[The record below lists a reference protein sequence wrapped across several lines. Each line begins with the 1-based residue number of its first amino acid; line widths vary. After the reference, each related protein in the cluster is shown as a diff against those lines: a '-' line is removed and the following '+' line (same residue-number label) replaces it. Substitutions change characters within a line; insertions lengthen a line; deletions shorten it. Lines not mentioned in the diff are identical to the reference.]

1 MSDNSIE
8 SYEDWY
14 DNGPGSEKFKR
25 ELHENNVKTPFLLK
39 VLNNKKMSK
48 KVKNSNRALSEQIKA
63 LARQLDANSK
73 LFPHISINKGLL
85 EEIVKNGKRVSKY
98 VEELE
103 ND

>member
-1 MSDNSIE
+1 
-8 SYEDWY
+8 
-14 DNGPGSEKFKR
+14 
-25 ELHENNVKTPFLLK
+25 
-39 VLNNKKMSK
+39 MSK

-63 LARQLDANSK
+63 LARQLDANVK
-73 LFPHISINKGLL
+73 LFPYISINKGLL